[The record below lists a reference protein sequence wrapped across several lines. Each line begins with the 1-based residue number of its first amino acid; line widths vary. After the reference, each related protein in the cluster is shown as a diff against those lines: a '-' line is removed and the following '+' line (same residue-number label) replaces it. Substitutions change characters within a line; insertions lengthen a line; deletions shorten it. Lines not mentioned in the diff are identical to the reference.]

1 MTTEQQNRLNYLKRL
16 VALRVDEYTEG
27 ENIPDLPS
35 GDIDLEIANATR
47 SILRRAS
54 RNAVMML
61 AKNYNDPD
69 LNQTKRGSTI
79 IPFPHDYVRFLQASG
94 RNYKQPVTGLL
105 SNDSQLYK
113 LQVYPMKRTTVDQPY
128 GFLVPYGD
136 GRAVE
141 LFPSIREV
149 ESFLYVPEVLAYD
162 LPEEFE
168 DAVVWRTVL
177 AILVIMRSQAVNA
190 VMPLSETAIQEIGL
204 EVAG

>member
-1 MTTEQQNRLNYLKRL
+1 MTTVQQNRLNYLKRL

-27 ENIPDLPS
+27 ENVPDLPS
-35 GDIDLEIANATR
+35 GDIDMEMANATR
-47 SILRRAS
+47 SVLRRAG

-61 AKNYNDPD
+61 AKDYVNPD
-69 LNQTKRGSTI
+69 LIQTKRGSTI
-79 IPFPHDYVRFLQASG
+79 IPFPHDYVRFLQVDG
-94 RNYKQPVTGLL
+94 RGYKQPVTGLI
-105 SNDSQLYK
+105 SNDTRLYK
-113 LQVYPMKRTTVDQPY
+113 QQVYPMKRTTVEQPY
-128 GFLVPYGD
+128 GFLIPYGA

-149 ESFLYVPEVLAYD
+149 ESFLYVPEALAYD

-168 DAVVWRTVL
+168 DAIVWRTVL

-204 EVAG
+204 EVA